1 MNRDF
6 SKLRGK
12 IREVYGTGGETKY
25 AELLGLSTSSI
36 SGKLNGKIPF
46 SLPEMEA
53 PQFIGPVRAPIYKVN
68 DIYRKIL
75 YIKSEKCDIL
85 DRIRD
90 LTETL
95 AAGDE
100 RFRSVMIQYDIS

>member
-1 MNRDF
+1 MVRVEKNSTEIGGEKMNRDF

-46 SLPEMEA
+46 SLPEMDITIKEFGIQ
-53 PQFIGPVRAPIYKVN
+53 PNEIHEYFFKKKVE
-68 DIYRKIL
+68 K
-75 YIKSEKCDIL
+75 KS
-85 DRIRD
+85 
-90 LTETL
+90 T
-95 AAGDE
+95 
-100 RFRSVMIQYDIS
+100 M

>member
-1 MNRDF
+1 LVRVEKNSTEIGGEKMNRDF

-46 SLPEMEA
+46 SLPEMDITIKEFGIQ
-53 PQFIGPVRAPIYKVN
+53 PNEIHEYFFKKKVEKNSTMQF
-68 DIYRKIL
+68 
-75 YIKSEKCDIL
+75 
-85 DRIRD
+85 
-90 LTETL
+90 
-95 AAGDE
+95 
-100 RFRSVMIQYDIS
+100 

>member
-46 SLPEMEA
+46 SLPEMDITIKEFGIQ
-53 PQFIGPVRAPIYKVN
+53 PNEIHEYFFKKKVEKNSTIQF
-68 DIYRKIL
+68 
-75 YIKSEKCDIL
+75 
-85 DRIRD
+85 
-90 LTETL
+90 
-95 AAGDE
+95 
-100 RFRSVMIQYDIS
+100 